1 MHQNTEEV
9 DALVSMKYGKALN
22 IAGQREYDI
31 WCCSLTALVLIEN
44 MKHEQKRVKHIMI
57 IAI

>member
-9 DALVSMKYGKALN
+9 DALVSMKYGKTLN

-31 WCCSLTALVLIEN
+31 WCCSLTTLVLIEN

>member
-1 MHQNTEEV
+1 MHQNTGEV
-9 DALVSMKYGKALN
+9 DALILMKFDKASN

-44 MKHEQKRVKHIMI
+44 MKHEQKWVKHVMV
-57 IAI
+57 IAT

>member
-9 DALVSMKYGKALN
+9 DALVSMKFGKASN

-31 WCCSLTALVLIEN
+31 WFYSLTALVLIEN
-44 MKHEQKRVKHIMI
+44 MKHEQKWVKHVTI
-57 IAI
+57 IAT